1 MTLLQKI
8 ENEALTLS
16 EEDRAHLIH
25 DLIESLDYQKSD
37 SINYNL
43 EVKKRVQSIHE
54 GTAVGVDADEVFTQL
69 EKKYS

>member
-16 EEDRAHLIH
+16 QEDRAHLVH
-25 DLIESLDYQKSD
+25 DLIESLDYQQSD
-37 SINYNL
+37 STDYEL
-43 EVKKRVQSIHE
+43 EIRKRVKSIHD
-54 GTAVGVDADEVFTQL
+54 GKAVGVDADEVFNQL